1 MIDMEPRD
9 EIREKIDSLDQRIL
23 QALAERVSLAREIG
37 QRKKRAGLSIIDVA
51 REHAVLRRV
60 IEKAGQLN
68 LPEDG
73 TEAVYREIM
82 RLCRKVQMD
91 QVRVGFLGPR
101 GTFSEQ
107 AAREHFQDKNATFEE
122 RPTVSD
128 IFRSVK
134 TNEVNIG
141 VVPIENSNEG
151 SVVITLDLLSESN
164 LMISG
169 EIVLR
174 VTHNL
179 IVKPGTGLG
188 DIVEVA
194 SHPQALAQCHHY
206 LEENLPK
213 AELLETKSTSA
224 AVKLVA
230 ERDGVAAIGTELAA
244 QIFGMH
250 TIAFNIEDSQ
260 ENHTRFFVLGKEDSP
275 PTGRDRTSVLFSVQH
290 RPGSLQEAL
299 EVLSKRTINLTKI
312 ESRPSRGKPWEYV
325 FFCDFEGHRKDQNC
339 REALEELQLKTVN
352 LKVLGSYPRA
362 Q

>member
-1 MIDMEPRD
+1 MEERE
-9 EIREKIDSLDQRIL
+9 EIREKIDSLDQKIL

-37 QRKKRAGLSIIDVA
+37 QHKKRAGLSVIDVV
-51 REHAVLRRV
+51 REHALLQRV

-68 LPEDG
+68 LPQDD
-73 TEAVYREIM
+73 TETVYREIV

-91 QVRVGFLGPR
+91 QVKVGFLGPR

-107 AAREHFQDKNATFEE
+107 AARGHCRDKNATFEE

-128 IFRSVK
+128 IFRSVR
-134 TNEVNIG
+134 TSEVDIG

-151 SVVITLDLLSESN
+151 SVVTTLDLLNESN
-164 LMISG
+164 LIISG
-169 EIVLR
+169 EIILR

-179 IVKPGTGLG
+179 IVKSGMGLG
-188 DIVEVA
+188 DILEVA
-194 SHPQALAQCHHY
+194 SHPQALAQCHDY
-206 LEENLPK
+206 LEENLPN

-224 AVKLVA
+224 AVKLAA
-230 ERDGVAAIGTELAA
+230 ERHGVAAIGTELAA
-244 QIFGMH
+244 QLFGMQ
-250 TIAFNIEDSQ
+250 TIAFSIEDSQ
-260 ENHTRFFVLGKEDSP
+260 ENHTRFFVLSKEDSP

-290 RPGSLQEAL
+290 RSGSLQEAL
-299 EVLSKRTINLTKI
+299 AVLSNRTINLTKI

-325 FFCDFEGHRKDQNC
+325 FFCDFEGHRKDSNC
-339 REALEELQLKTVN
+339 REALEELQRKTVN